1 MLTSVE
7 NNYVSTCL
15 VEGHAVSGAMP
26 GDFRQP
32 ASADDTV
39 VPPPLP
45 LSSPA
50 SLGTYETAQSQPMT
64 IAQQR
69 ARFEADQRIM
79 RMQWNKWIG
88 YEPLRPSQPNPMMNN
103 EMNPNYLQP
112 VRNRPVWSVWNYG
125 SRIW

>member
-1 MLTSVE
+1 MYRPGLLKVMP
-7 NNYVSTCL
+7 CL
-15 VEGHAVSGAMP
+15 GLCLAIS
-26 GDFRQP
+26 
-32 ASADDTV
+32 ASQLPADDTV

-69 ARFEADQRIM
+69 ARFEADQRMM